1 MKKHT
6 ITINAGYN
14 DIRTIE
20 HALLKY
26 FRKAFNIELYRE
38 KSGKDNLTVSV
49 KLWKVDKNEFEYILA
64 SACKYGLKGT
74 NLMYRENWYITTD

>member
-1 MKKHT
+1 MNKHT
-6 ITINAGYN
+6 MTINAEYN

-26 FRKAFNIELYRE
+26 FRKAFNAVLKRE
-38 KSGKDNLTVSV
+38 YSDKKKLTLSV
-49 KLWKVDKNEFEYILA
+49 TMWQVDKNGFEFILA

-74 NLMYRENWYITTD
+74 NLMYRENWYIDIN